1 MKIIGKLDIEIYKC
15 ISNSI
20 ITDEVIITEERI
32 RHIKERHPNDYEF
45 FYSYMREVIEY
56 PEYII
61 EANKPNTALIL
72 KSFSDGEKQF
82 KTILRLVT
90 SEDNNAFKN
99 SVITFMK
106 INEKEW
112 NRLIK
117 NKKILYKS
125 E

>member
-1 MKIIGKLDIEIYKC
+1 MKILGRLNIEIYKC
-15 ISNSI
+15 VDSGIIS
-20 ITDEVIITEERI
+20 DEVIITEERI
-32 RHIKERHPNDYEF
+32 QHIKERHPNDYER
-45 FYSYMREVIEY
+45 YCLYMKEVVEN

-61 EANKPNTALIL
+61 EANKPRSALIL
-72 KSFSDGEKQF
+72 KSFSEGNEQF
-82 KTILRLVT
+82 KTVLRLVT
-90 SEDNNAFKN
+90 PEDNKDFKN

>member
-1 MKIIGKLDIEIYKC
+1 MKIIGRLNIEIFKC
-15 ISNSI
+15 IDSGI
-20 ITDEVIITEERI
+20 ISDEVIITEERI
-32 RHIKERHPNDYEF
+32 QHIKERHPNDYER
-45 FYSYMREVIEY
+45 YCLYMKEVVEN

-61 EANKPNTALIL
+61 EANKPRSALIL
-72 KSFSDGEKQF
+72 KSFSEGNEQF
-82 KTILRLVT
+82 KTVLRLVT
-90 SEDNNAFKN
+90 PEDNKDFKN